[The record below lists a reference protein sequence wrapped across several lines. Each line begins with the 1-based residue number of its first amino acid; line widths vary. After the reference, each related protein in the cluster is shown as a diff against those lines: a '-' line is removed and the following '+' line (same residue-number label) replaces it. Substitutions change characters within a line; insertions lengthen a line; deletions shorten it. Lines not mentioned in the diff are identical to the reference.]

1 MLSKNEPALQLL
13 PHLPFCISG
22 DVMVNRNK
30 KKIKL
35 QQQKYL
41 KCKYPKYSLYA
52 YSCDNV
58 RNQRFPHHLLPTFNE
73 HWYVLNSLK
82 YFCPEAC
89 WNLVLFINKLFTDE
103 LKKICKW
110 WFLCKSL
117 SLKWPIGWVP
127 SCQMLHKCSNFPFSW
142 NGSLDAC
149 CRSEAVEMIY
159 CDM

>member
-127 SCQMLHKCSNFPFSW
+127 FGKCSTNVQI
-142 NGSLDAC
+142 SLSVGMEPWC
-149 CRSEAVEMIY
+149 LL
-159 CDM
+159 